1 MTPLFCGDIERRR
14 EFKRLCRVGNGLGK
28 VVYRAFWEAKGL
40 ILNIALTVHMYLR
53 FVMIITFYYGVIFYM
68 TETRKFME
76 FNCLN
81 WVGNYLG
88 KVVYG
93 TL

>member
-1 MTPLFCGDIERRR
+1 MSDTRKLK
-14 EFKRLCRVGNGLGK
+14 EFKWLNRVGNGLGK

-40 ILNIALTVHMYLR
+40 ILKIALTVHKYLR